1 LEAKELQRTKKFKS
15 ACAKYTQCISTCE
28 RLTPDKFP
36 AKIHSD
42 AKVGLVECCVTL
54 GKYGEAAIFATELPD
69 QYTQLKL
76 ALELSPA
83 RLDEMYKR
91 TNRRNRHWDH
101 AVQPS
106 FQKGKRMGIFDQK
119 KP

>member
-1 LEAKELQRTKKFKS
+1 MLLKS
-15 ACAKYTQCISTCE
+15 TVSLGECISTCE

-69 QYTQLKL
+69 QY
-76 ALELSPA
+76 P
-83 RLDEMYKR
+83 
-91 TNRRNRHWDH
+91 RR
-101 AVQPS
+101 
-106 FQKGKRMGIFDQK
+106 
-119 KP
+119 